1 MNVAVPLDLV
11 LGFALA
17 LVRVLGVFM
26 FAPIFGHQTVPMRVR
41 VGLAAVLAWVVAP
54 VAVVDVAAGGS
65 AFGLAVLREAVI
77 GASLG
82 FAASLLFSGF
92 ALMGELASV
101 QGGLGAAA
109 VLDPASGANSVVLTT
124 LVGTFAGFVFLITG
138 AHHEVLRAL
147 FFSFEALPTG
157 GSGLPVQAFAD
168 VARMGGVIFEVAVR
182 IAAPITVAML
192 MSNVAVG
199 MLGRAIP
206 QLNLISLQLP
216 AQIAI
221 TLLLLGLGAGLLV
234 QELGAALDREL
245 PRALSAFWSDA

>member
-11 LGFALA
+11 LGFSLA
-17 LVRVLGVFM
+17 LVRVLGVFA
-26 FAPIFGHQTVPMRVR
+26 FAPIFGHQAVPMRVR
-41 VGLAAVLAWVVAP
+41 VGIAAVLAWMVAP
-54 VAVVDVAAGGS
+54 AAVVDVGVGAAS
-65 AFGLAVLREAVI
+65 FGLAVLREAVI

-124 LVGTFAGFVFLITG
+124 LVGTFAGLVFLATG
-138 AHHEVLRAL
+138 AHHEVLRGL
-147 FFSFEALPTG
+147 FLSFDALPTG
-157 GSGLPVQAFAD
+157 GSGLPVQGFAD

-192 MSNVAVG
+192 MSNLAVG

-216 AQIAI
+216 AQIGI

-234 QELGAALDREL
+234 QELGATLETEL
-245 PRALSAFWSDA
+245 PRALSALWSNG